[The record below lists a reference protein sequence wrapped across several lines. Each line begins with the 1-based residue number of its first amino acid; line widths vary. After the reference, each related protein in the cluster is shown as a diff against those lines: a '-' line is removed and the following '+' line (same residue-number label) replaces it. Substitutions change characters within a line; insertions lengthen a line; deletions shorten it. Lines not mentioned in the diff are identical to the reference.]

1 MKNVLSNRFAITVFL
16 GPALLL
22 YTIILL
28 IPLGWA
34 LGFTV
39 FKGSPISGFEFVGLN
54 NYIRLLSDK
63 AVWEAFWFGIKYA
76 AVVSGGQVLLGLILS
91 LIYVFYL
98 QDGGAWIRTLVF
110 FPVVLPT
117 VAVAQIFSKLF
128 AIAPQ
133 YGLIN
138 SLLAALGLESFVQA
152 WLGQG
157 DTAFWVIVIMDIWR
171 AMGFYAILLYAGVID
186 IPSEL
191 IEAARIDG
199 ATDSQVARKVVIP
212 LLRPILVSAIVFS
225 LNGTLK
231 VFDTILALTNGGPGT
246 ATSPLTIYFYK
257 VAFSFGQYG
266 YGSTIAV
273 LLAIMSLV
281 VTLMVFALSRRS
293 EVETQT

>member
-1 MKNVLSNRFAITVFL
+1 MKNVLSNRFSIAVFL

-22 YTIILL
+22 YTFILL
-28 IPLGWA
+28 IPIGWA

-39 FKGSPISGFEFVGLN
+39 FKGSPISGFEFVGLD
-54 NYIRLLSDK
+54 NYTRIISDK
-63 AVWEAFWFGIKYA
+63 AVWNAVRFGLKYA
-76 AVVSGGQVLLGLILS
+76 IVVTSGQIILGLILS
-91 LIYVFYL
+91 IIYVFYL
-98 QDGGAWIRTLVF
+98 KNKSAWIRTLVF

-138 SLLAALGLESFVQA
+138 SILAAVGLESLVQA

-157 DTAFWVIVIMDIWR
+157 GSAFWVIAIMDIWR

-186 IPSEL
+186 IPSDL
-191 IEAARIDG
+191 IEAAKIDG
-199 ATDSQVARKVVIP
+199 ASDSQIAQKVVVP
-212 LLRPILVSAIVFS
+212 LLKPVLIAAIIFS

-246 ATSPLTIYFYK
+246 ATSPLTVYFYK

-273 LLAIMSLV
+273 LLTVISLV
-281 VTLMVFALSRRS
+281 ATLLVLGFSRLSDK
-293 EVETQT
+293 

>member
-1 MKNVLSNRFAITVFL
+1 MSKVLSNRFAISVFL

-28 IPLGWA
+28 IPIGWA
-34 LGFTV
+34 LGFTA
-39 FKGSPISGFEFVGLN
+39 FKGSPISGFKFVGLD
-54 NYIRLLSDK
+54 NYIRLIGDK
-63 AVWEAFWFGIKYA
+63 AVWDAFWFGLKYA
-76 AVVSGGQVLLGLILS
+76 AVVSVGQILLGLVLS
-91 LIYVFYL
+91 LVYVFYL
-98 QDGGAWIRTLVF
+98 KSGTAWIRTLVF

-117 VAVAQIFSKLF
+117 VAVAQIFAKLF

-138 SLLAALGLESFVQA
+138 SLLAAIGLESLVRA

-157 DTAFWVIVIMDIWR
+157 DTAFGVIVIMDIWR

-186 IPSEL
+186 IPTEL

-199 ATDSQVARKVVIP
+199 ASDNQIARKVVVP
-212 LLRPILVSAIVFS
+212 LLKPVLVSAIVFS

-231 VFDTILALTNGGPGT
+231 VFDSILALTNGGPGT

-257 VAFSFGQYG
+257 VAFSFSQYG
-266 YGSTIAV
+266 YGSTIAI
-273 LLAIMSLV
+273 LLALMSLV
-281 VTLMVFALSRRS
+281 VTLLVLGLSRRT
-293 EVETQT
+293 EY

>member
-1 MKNVLSNRFAITVFL
+1 MNKVLSNRFAIFVFL

-22 YTIILL
+22 YTVILL
-28 IPLGWA
+28 IPIGWA
-34 LGFTV
+34 LGFTA
-39 FKGSPISGFEFVGLN
+39 FKGSPISGFEFAGFD
-54 NYIRLLSDK
+54 NYIRLIGDK
-63 AVWEAFWFGIKYA
+63 AVRDAFWFGLKYA

-98 QDGGAWIRTLVF
+98 KSGTAWIRTLIF

-133 YGLIN
+133 YGLVN
-138 SLLAALGLESFVQA
+138 SLLAAIGLESFVQA

-186 IPSEL
+186 IPTEL

-199 ATDSQVARKVVIP
+199 ASDYQIARKVIIP
-212 LLRPILVSAIVFS
+212 LLRPVLVSAIVFS

-246 ATSPLTIYFYK
+246 ATSPLTVYFYK
-257 VAFSFGQYG
+257 VAFSFSQYG

-273 LLAIMSLV
+273 LLTLMSLV
-281 VTLMVFALSRRS
+281 VTLLVLGLSRRA
-293 EVETQT
+293 EY

>member
-1 MKNVLSNRFAITVFL
+1 MKNALSNRFAITVFL

-22 YTIILL
+22 YTFILL
-28 IPLGWA
+28 VPLVWA
-34 LGFTV
+34 IGFTA
-39 FKGSPISGFEFVGLN
+39 FKGSPISGFEFAGFD
-54 NYIRLLSDK
+54 NYTRLFGDK
-63 AVWEAFWFGIKYA
+63 AVWTAFWFGLKYA
-76 AVVSGGQVLLGLILS
+76 VVVTTGQIVLGLILS

-98 QDGGAWIRTLVF
+98 QGKSAWVRTLVF

-138 SLLAALGLESFVQA
+138 SILAAVGLESFVQA

-157 DTAFWVIVIMDIWR
+157 DTAFFVIVIMDVWR
-171 AMGFYAILLYAGVID
+171 AMGFYAILLYAGVIE
-186 IPSEL
+186 IPSDL
-191 IEAARIDG
+191 LEAAKIDG
-199 ATDSQVARKVVIP
+199 ATDSQIARKIVIP
-212 LLRPILVSAIVFS
+212 LLKPVLVAAIVFS

-246 ATSPLTIYFYK
+246 ATSPLTVYFYK

-273 LLAIMSLV
+273 LLTVMSLV
-281 VTLMVFALSRRS
+281 VTLLILGLSRRS
-293 EVETQT
+293 EF